1 MVHVIDSHALIWFL
15 EGDQRLS
22 ANAKAIL
29 TDPDARLILPTI
41 VLAEIAYLYGR
52 KRIKTNV
59 GKILADV
66 ASADNCIVYPLDE
79 RVVEHLPEGLE
90 LHDAIIVATAIV
102 YRDVLGEQ
110 VAIVT
115 KDLSITSSDLAPV
128 IW

>member
-1 MVHVIDSHALIWFL
+1 MVHIVDSHALIWFL
-15 EGDQRLS
+15 EGDERLG

-29 TDPDARLILPTI
+29 TDPDARLVLPTI

-79 RVVEHLPEGLE
+79 RVVERLPEGLE
-90 LHDAIIVATAIV
+90 LHDAIVVATAIV

-110 VAIVT
+110 VVIVT
-115 KDLSITSSDLAPV
+115 KDRSITGSGLAPL

>member
-1 MVHVIDSHALIWFL
+1 MVYIIDSHALIWFL
-15 EGDQRLS
+15 EGDERLG

-29 TDPDARLILPTI
+29 TNPDVRLILPTI

-79 RVVEHLPEGLE
+79 RVVERLPEGLE
-90 LHDAIIVATAIV
+90 LHDAIVVATAIV
-102 YRDVLGEQ
+102 YRDVLGDQ

-115 KDLSITSSDLAPV
+115 KDRSITGSDLAPV